1 MKRFVAFME
10 INYRKVDFYI
20 KKISKNVAFLIL
32 LCMGLSAHAQKGLE
46 VRANINY
53 CAAQAQKTLNAIPT
67 NGNNLPR
74 NIDKDKTSWRYVSY
88 QDWCSGFW
96 PGILWYLYEGTHDE
110 KWKIAADKFT
120 RELTPISQHSG
131 FDHDLGFMIFNSFSN
146 GYRLTGDSAYKQVIL
161 RSADSLATLFNPK
174 VGTLLSWPPMVKK
187 MGWPHNTIIDNMIN
201 LELLFWAS
209 KNGGSR
215 HLYDIA
221 VKHAETTMHNHFRP
235 DYTSYHVVVYD
246 TITGKKI
253 KGITHQGYADNS
265 MWARGQS
272 WAIYGFTM
280 CYRETGK
287 AEFLNFAQK
296 VADVY
301 LSRLPADLV
310 PYWDFDDPAI
320 PNAAKD
326 ASAACVTA
334 SALLELSTFVK
345 DNRRTQI
352 YRQKAEAMLQTLSSP
367 AYQSHNVN
375 DAFLLHATGHHPA
388 GTEID
393 ASIIYA
399 DYYYLEALLR
409 LDKLQH
415 VKPAHPQHKS
425 H

>member
-1 MKRFVAFME
+1 MEKKYLKNRFNTKAL
-10 INYRKVDFYI
+10 YKVLF
-20 KKISKNVAFLIL
+20 VL
-32 LCMGLSAHAQKGLE
+32 MLSGVGFRAHAQKGLQ
-46 VRANINY
+46 VLPNINY
-53 CAAQAQKTLNAIPT
+53 CAGQAQKTLSNIPAS
-67 NGNNLPR
+67 GNNLPR
-74 NIDKDKTSWRYVSY
+74 NIDNGKTDWRYVNY
-88 QDWCSGFW
+88 EDWCSGFW

-110 KWKIAADKFT
+110 KWKTAADSFT
-120 RELTPISQHSG
+120 KELQPLSEHGG
-131 FDHDLGFMIFNSFSN
+131 FDHDLGFMIFNSFGN
-146 GYRLTGDSAYKQVIL
+146 GYRLTGNPEYKRVVL

-174 VGTLLSWPPMVKK
+174 VGTILSWPSMVKK

-209 KNGGSR
+209 KNGGNR

-246 TITGKKI
+246 ALTGKKI
-253 KGITHQGYADNS
+253 KGVTHQGYADNS

-287 AEFLNFAQK
+287 TEFLNFAQK

-301 LSRLPADLV
+301 LSRLPADLI
-310 PYWDFDDPAI
+310 PFWDFDDPAI
-320 PNAAKD
+320 PNAPKD

-345 DNRRTQI
+345 DKSKAQI

-367 AYQSHNVN
+367 AYQSHHVN
-375 DAFLLHATGHHPA
+375 DAFLLHSTGHHPA

-415 VKPAHPQHKS
+415 GKAVHYQHKS
-425 H
+425 N